1 MKFMIVNTDYSTFLR
16 WLYDTHEGLADENYE
31 KQFRQRCDTL
41 FGMSDF
47 YSRNLRKLGHEAWDI
62 LANNL
67 YLQSAWKRDFSDSR
81 RRFLDRLTGR
91 VRSWRKTEQARI
103 YELLAAQIK
112 YYRPDVLLNHDP
124 HVIGSTFLREM
135 KRYVKVM
142 VIQHAATS
150 LDTIRDFSCY
160 DLALSSFPP
169 TVDLFKQKG
178 LRSYLFKLG
187 FESSILTEV
196 LPGEKSCE
204 ITFVGNFFKGIH
216 DSRAKLIEYLCLK
229 FDEIKIWGPSIEQF
243 SEHSPIRK
251 HYCGP
256 AWGRQL
262 YELISQSKIVLNHH
276 GDIPPYA
283 NNMRLYETTG
293 MGTLLVTDWKEN
305 LGEMFDPGKEVVAYK
320 SLEECEELIRYYL
333 KHSSERKAI
342 AEAGQRRT
350 LKDHSYF
357 QRMQEFVNLIQNSV
371 MS

>member
-1 MKFMIVNTDYSTFLR
+1 MIVNTDYSTFLR
-16 WLYDTHEGLADENYE
+16 WLYNTNPGLADETYE
-31 KQFRQRCDTL
+31 KQFQLRCDTL

-67 YLQSAWKRDFSDSR
+67 PLQSAWKRDFDDSYNS
-81 RRFLDRLTGR
+81 FLGRWTGR
-91 VRSWRKTEQARI
+91 LRSWRKTEQAMI

-124 HVIGSTFLREM
+124 HVIGSDFLHEM

-169 TVDLFKQKG
+169 TVELFKQRG

-187 FESSILTEV
+187 FESSILEVV
-196 LPGEKSCE
+196 LPKGKKSE
-204 ITFVGNFFKGIH
+204 ITFIGNFFKGIH
-216 DSRAKLIEYLCLK
+216 DSRAELIEYLCSK
-229 FDEIKIWGPSIEQF
+229 FDEIKIWAPSIDQF
-243 SEHSPIRK
+243 SEHSAIRK

-256 AWGRQL
+256 AWGREL
-262 YELISQSKIVLNHH
+262 YELILQSKIVLNHH
-276 GDIPPYA
+276 GDIPPFA

-293 MGTLLVTDWKEN
+293 MGTLLITDWKAN
-305 LGEMFDPGKEVVAYK
+305 LAEMFQPHQEVVAYK
-320 SLEECEELIRYYL
+320 TFEECEKWIRYYL
-333 KHSSERKAI
+333 NHSSEREAI
-342 AEAGQRRT
+342 ATAGQERT
-350 LKDHSYF
+350 LKDHTYF
-357 QRMQEFVNLIQNSV
+357 QRMQEFVDLVQNSV
-371 MS
+371 IP